1 MPAAP
6 GDQQLPR
13 PQEVFISYSRKDKE
27 FVRRLYEA
35 LERRDREAWADWED
49 IRPTEEFMQAIY
61 GAIEGADTFVFVLTP
76 DSVASVPCG
85 HEIAH
90 AAAHNK
96 RMVPI
101 VARDVNADTVPEP
114 LAKLNW
120 IFCRDGDDFEK
131 AIDTLISAFDTDL
144 DWVHDHTRLLTRAIQ
159 WNTNGKNNSFVLRGD
174 ELRSAERWLAEAGAE
189 KDRQPTALQIEYIIA
204 SRKAAAR
211 RQRITLGA
219 VTLGFVVAIVLAIV
233 TWIKANEAD
242 RQKHEAVKQEA
253 KAKEQTRVAVAAT
266 KRASEAAS
274 RGNVL
279 LARYSKEGGNNSQ
292 ALAQLA
298 QALRQN
304 PENGEAFG
312 FAAAGL
318 TQLSWHIPLT
328 GPMRH
333 NDGINSAQFS
343 PDGQRVVTASTDKTA
358 RLWDAASGKP
368 IGEPLNHES
377 GVLSAQFSPD
387 GQRVVTASTDKTAR
401 VWNAAS
407 GKPLGEPMKHE
418 ERVNSARFSPDGQRV
433 VTASADGTARLWDAA
448 SGKPIGEPMK
458 HENWVLSA
466 QFSPE
471 GQRVVTGSHDKT
483 ARVWNAASGRAI
495 GESPMKHE
503 DWVTSAEFSP
513 DGQRVVTASRDNTA
527 RVWDVASGKSVGDPI
542 KHGPPVNSA
551 QLSGDMASVWNM
563 ASSKYSAQFRMDSRR
578 VVTASVDG
586 TARVWDAGS
595 GKPVGEPM
603 KHENGLLSAQFS
615 PDGQRVV
622 TASWDK
628 TARVWD
634 AASGKQVGEPMKHE
648 QVVWSAQFS
657 PDGQRVVTASWDMTA
672 RVWDAASGKPIGES
686 MKHEAFVNSAQFS
699 MNSQRVVTAS
709 WDMTARVW
717 DAASGKPIGE
727 PMKHENGVLSAQF
740 SPDGQRVVTASADM
754 TARLWDAASGK
765 PIGEPMKHE
774 SEVLSARFSPDGQR
788 VVTASKDGTARLW
801 DAVSVTD
808 NETRKDILL
817 LAELAEATVG
827 VTWETAGQA
836 ENVKLLPPE
845 QVIVSWKKIAAK
857 YTGISSGLTPLQRF
871 MKWSV
876 SDRRSR
882 TISPFSPETV
892 SEWLENRIKEGTVS
906 ALRAAMQVDP
916 ANARVTA
923 HLGRRLADQ
932 ALKQGSD
939 PDEARRARGEADFL
953 TSRAR
958 KLAPDSDEVKKLR
971 NEVVKLL
978 ELKTN

>member
-377 GVLSAQFSPD
+377 GVLSAQFSPE
-387 GQRVVTASTDKTAR
+387 GQRVVTA
-401 VWNAAS
+401 
-407 GKPLGEPMKHE
+407 
-418 ERVNSARFSPDGQRV
+418 
-433 VTASADGTARLWDAA
+433 
-448 SGKPIGEPMK
+448 
-458 HENWVLSA
+458 
-466 QFSPE
+466 
-471 GQRVVTGSHDKT
+471 SHDKT

-603 KHENGLLSAQFS
+603 KHENGLL
-615 PDGQRVV
+615 
-622 TASWDK
+622 
-628 TARVWD
+628 
-634 AASGKQVGEPMKHE
+634 
-648 QVVWSAQFS
+648 SAQFS

-958 KLAPDSDEVKKLR
+958 KLAPESDEVKG
-971 NEVVKLL
+971 
-978 ELKTN
+978 